1 MDCPKGLES
10 EPDECLLLNRTIY
23 GLVQSAKQFFK
34 KLITCLK
41 SLGFQGGEVDPCLMY
56 KKNEK
61 GMLHVAIYVDDCLF
75 CGTTEMID
83 ETVKGIIK
91 WGLQV
96 KVEDNLTDYLS
107 CRVIFDKTREMAWLG
122 QPHLI
127 NNLK

>member
-1 MDCPKGLES
+1 M
-10 EPDECLLLNRTIY
+10 N
-23 GLVQSAKQFFK
+23 
-34 KLITCLK
+34 
-41 SLGFQGGEVDPCLMY
+41 PCLMY

-61 GMLHVAIYVDDCLF
+61 RMLYVAIYVDDCLF

-83 ETVKGIIK
+83 EMVKGIVK